1 MSELINWRSNLDEA
15 RDEAQKTNRPL
26 LLEIYLEGCPHCLRL
41 ALETHQDPAV
51 VEALNTRF
59 LPVRL
64 EGRAHMDVVR
74 ELQVTGAPTTIIFS
88 PEGQETRRLV
98 GFYAPEEYLRELDEK
113 G

>member
-1 MSELINWRSNLDEA
+1 MSELINWRTNWEEA
-15 RDEAQKTNRPL
+15 REEAKKMHRPL

-41 ALETHQDPAV
+41 ALETHQAPEV
-51 VEALNTRF
+51 VEALNNRF

-88 PEGQETRRLV
+88 PEGQEIRRLV
-98 GFYAPEEYLRELDEK
+98 GFYAPAEYLKELEQK